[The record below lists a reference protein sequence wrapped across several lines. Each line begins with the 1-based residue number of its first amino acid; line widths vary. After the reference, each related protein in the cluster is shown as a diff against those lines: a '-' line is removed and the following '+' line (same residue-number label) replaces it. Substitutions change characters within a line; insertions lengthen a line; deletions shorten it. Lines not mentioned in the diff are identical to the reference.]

1 MIETL
6 KNAWR
11 IPELRKKLL
20 FVVFALVIF
29 RFGYA
34 IYVPYVDTESLAE
47 IFQQYSN
54 TLLGYFNTLSGGGFS
69 QASIFALSVY
79 PYINSSI
86 IMQLLQ
92 VAIPALERM
101 VKDGGEEG
109 RKKLASITR
118 YVTIALSLLMGW
130 TYYIMLRSSGVLL
143 RTDAWSAIVII
154 MTFTAGSA
162 FIMWLGEQINS
173 KGVGNGISI
182 ILFASIVS
190 RGPAAIMTIINGMR
204 SGSMNVISLIIIL
217 VVSVLMIGFI
227 VFITNAERR
236 LPIQYAKRM
245 VGRKLYAGQST
256 YLPMKVNM
264 SGVMPIIFA
273 SSIVSFPGTLI
284 QFLNPKEGTFWYN
297 FGQAFNQGSVAYI
310 VVYAL
315 LIIGFAYFYATIQ
328 FNPIEV
334 SNNLK
339 KNGGFIPGFRPG
351 KPTTDFIAK
360 VLNKITLMGALFL
373 GIIAIFPLIMSNIN
387 GLGGLAIGGTSVL
400 ILVGVA
406 LETVKQIEAQMLMR
420 HYKGFLE

>member
-245 VGRKLYAGQST
+245 VGRKLYGGQST

-406 LETVKQIEAQMLMR
+406 QETVKQIEAQMLMR